1 VNLLNGLDSVE
12 VVDSGVHANLVHD
25 RDTGILGRLIKLHHG
40 RGDVAGGNDILLL
53 ADGRLDDSSVV
64 GVGNQADDE
73 VILGNLSIQSLV
85 VAHVESNGVGALGAS
100 NEGLG

>member
-1 VNLLNGLDSVE
+1 
-12 VVDSGVHANLVHD
+12 
-25 RDTGILGRLIKLHHG
+25 
-40 RGDVAGGNDILLL
+40 
-53 ADGRLDDSSVV
+53 VV